1 MEVATRFP
9 RWLLALV
16 AGCIVTY
23 CVVVLAV
30 VATAP
35 DLRLRF
41 LLSDAISADS
51 VQPQPGILIQQTPDA
66 EFKGTAPKPGDR
78 LVSLD
83 QQEVAN
89 FLDFSRIQL
98 SLRNRDIAENGVLPT
113 VVDPLLTTGWPS
125 MVQTQDGKRWVK
137 MEYVPQ
143 GMRDRQT
150 CAVQLQSIPIG
161 EVGLTLVWFLLQL
174 LIFSV
179 GAVAFWN
186 RPFDES
192 ARRFFVMCT
201 ATLAAFIGGFHWSI
215 VAGSFWLTL
224 PFGICGILL
233 PAFTLHFFL
242 VYPRPKPPLTQWPVA
257 VTRSLYALPLV
268 AAVCFVWTESL
279 LWSLIGSSGGSLGT
293 EVQVLRWLNSL
304 TFGIYAYLS
313 IAAAYFLMTLA
324 SLSYSVYTTR
334 NPVERSQV
342 RWIFWAGFAAA
353 FCIGYALLLAAFSR
367 ADFALGGARVP
378 MFLASLVFMLAYAVG
393 IVRYKLMLIDQIINR
408 GMWYYVL
415 SYGAT
420 GTVALVIACG
430 SLAVAVRKTPLIE
443 QQSWIIAGILML
455 TVVLL
460 IWLRDAW
467 QRLVDRRFFREK
479 YQLDRALQRMHR
491 EVGRLTDVQFLSER
505 MALSCRDVLQSE
517 RVALYLRDGRSSNF
531 RLMAVEGVVMGLPM
545 QLSVTDEFV
554 KALAGDSTLQ
564 RVTPGSRDNVSP
576 VQTTLRLVQADLVHG
591 LETDGELAGLV
602 VLGPKQSGALYSAED
617 LTFLTA
623 LGQITGVA
631 LHCAKVHQDITNL
644 NEELRLQAEQIA
656 QQKQQITILQAEVA
670 ASVQPDSASV
680 PGLEFRRDAIIGH
693 SAVLERILDT
703 VRKVA
708 VSDTSVLI
716 RGESGTGKELLA
728 KAIHD
733 NSPRRDGPL
742 ISVHCAALSAG
753 LLESELFGHV
763 KGAFTGATAD
773 KQGRFELA
781 HGGTLFLDEIGDI
794 SSETQIK
801 LLRVLQQ
808 REFEPVGG
816 TSTVRVDVRLVA
828 ATHQNLERLIAEG
841 KFREDLYYRLNVVSL
856 TLPPLRERPD
866 DVLELAVYFLK
877 KTASRAGKRRTR
889 FEDDALDALM
899 RYSWPG
905 NIREL
910 QNVIERAIVMAEG
923 DVISVADLP
932 PEIQSGQRSP
942 RAIAVDRT
950 RRARD
955 EASSSEEPRGEWID
969 DEPVVERQ
977 ALVAALHKCGG
988 NKAQAARLLG
998 LPRSTYFSKLKKHG
1012 IRDGATELEAI
1023 KRLPR

>member
-1 MEVATRFP
+1 MEVSTRFP

-23 CVVVLAV
+23 CVLVLAV

-41 LLSDAISADS
+41 LLSDAASANIAISP
-51 VQPQPGILIQQTPDA
+51 VGIQIQQLPDT
-66 EFKGTAPKPGDR
+66 GVMGPAPVVGDL

-83 QQEVAN
+83 QQEVGS
-89 FLDFSRIQL
+89 FLDFARIQL
-98 SLRNRDIAENGVLPT
+98 ALRNRDISANGLLP
-113 VVDPLLTTGWPS
+113 VVADPLTDGKPS
-125 MVQTQDGKRWVK
+125 LVQTADGKRWVK
-137 MEYVPQ
+137 IEYIKR
-143 GMRDRQT
+143 GAKERQT
-150 CAVQLQSIPIG
+150 CAVQLQSIPIS

-192 ARRFFVMCT
+192 ARRFFVMST
-201 ATLAAFIGGFHWSI
+201 ATLAAFIGGFHWAT

-224 PFGICGILL
+224 PFGVCGILL
-233 PAFTLHFFL
+233 PALTLHFFL
-242 VYPRPKPPLTQWPVA
+242 VYPRPKPPLTTWPVA
-257 VTRSLYALPLV
+257 VTRAIYAIPLITT
-268 AAVCFVWTESL
+268 VCFVCSEGFLWRLVES
-279 LWSLIGSSGGSLGT
+279 SSGSSEPPTQL
-293 EVQVLRWLNSL
+293 LRDGLNEL

-313 IAAAYFLMTLA
+313 IAGAYFLMTLA
-324 SLSYSVYTTR
+324 ALSYSAFTTR

-342 RWIFWAGFAAA
+342 RWIVWAGYGAAV
-353 FCIGYALLLAAFSR
+353 CIGYALFLAAFWR
-367 ADFALGGARVP
+367 ADFALGSARIP

-420 GTVALVIACG
+420 GTVALLIACG

-505 MALSCRDVLQSE
+505 MASSCRDVLQSE
-517 RVALYLRDGRSSNF
+517 RVALFLRDGRSSNF
-531 RLMAVEGVVMGLPM
+531 RLMAVEGVATGLPM
-545 QLSVTDEFV
+545 QLAVSDEFV
-554 KALAGDSTLQ
+554 QALTVDSTLQ
-564 RVTPGSRDNVSP
+564 RVTPDSRDTVSP
-576 VQTTLRLVQADLVHG
+576 VQSTLRQVQADLVHG
-591 LETDGELAGLV
+591 LETDGQLAGLV
-602 VLGPKQSGALYSAED
+602 VLGPKVSGALYSAED

-631 LHCAKVHQDITNL
+631 LHCAKVHQDITHL
-644 NEELRLQAEQIA
+644 NEELRLQAERIA

-670 ASVQPDSASV
+670 ASVQPDSAAV
-680 PGLEFRRDAIIGH
+680 PALEFRRDAIIGH
-693 SAVLERILDT
+693 SAALERILDH

-708 VSDTSVLI
+708 VSETSVLV

-794 SSETQIK
+794 SPETQVK

-816 TSTVRVDVRLVA
+816 TKTVRVDVRLVA

-877 KTASRAGKRRTR
+877 RTAPRAGRKFTR

-910 QNVIERAIVMAEG
+910 QNVIERAMVMAEG
-923 DVISVADLP
+923 DVISVIDLP
-932 PEIQSGQRSP
+932 PEIQGGQSDTNT
-942 RAIAVDRT
+942 VSSERT
-950 RRARD
+950 RHSL
-955 EASSSEEPRGEWID
+955 SSAALSDAPRSEWIGD
-969 DEPVVERQ
+969 DPVVERQ

-1012 IRDGATELEAI
+1012 IRDGATELAAI